1 MWKKTLILLSL
12 FAFTLTLAAPLM
24 DDAKAKPRFSSGKRS
39 FTTTPKKADDNV
51 MQNSSGNGTGTTNAT
66 AARSGTGTPGA
77 GTTGGALGGG
87 FWKGM
92 AVGGLAGLL
101 LGGML
106 GTGFFAELVGFLIN
120 AAAIFLLFM
129 LAMYVYNRFFQRKQQ
144 PPQPDPRNRGY

>member
-12 FAFTLTLAAPLM
+12 FAFTLSLAAPLM
-24 DDAKAKPRFSSGKRS
+24 EDAEAKPRFSSGKRS

-51 MQNSSGNGTGTTNAT
+51 MQNNSGSGTGTTGTVARNGAGT
-66 AARSGTGTPGA
+66 AGTGTTPGTLA
-77 GTTGGALGGG
+77 GGG

-106 GTGFFAELVGFLIN
+106 GSGFWAELVGFLIN
-120 AAAIFLLFM
+120 AMALLLLFM
-129 LAMYVYNRFFQRKQQ
+129 LAMHLYHRFMERKRRQE
-144 PPQPDPRNRGY
+144 PDPRNRGY